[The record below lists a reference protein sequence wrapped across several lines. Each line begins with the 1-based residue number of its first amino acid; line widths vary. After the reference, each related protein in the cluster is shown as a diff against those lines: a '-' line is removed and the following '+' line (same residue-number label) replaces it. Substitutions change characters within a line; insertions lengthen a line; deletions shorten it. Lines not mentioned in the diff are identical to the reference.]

1 MNLIYVP
8 KLMGYRAKLAVCI
21 LLLTAIP
28 LPSHAGKSLSEYRLK
43 AALIYRLTKFVE
55 WPVLYL
61 KQHQRSFG
69 VCLLGEDKFGN
80 ALDELEERKVRG
92 LPITVYRFSQSGD
105 INKQCQIVFISDSK
119 RAFVKPI
126 LQRMQGIP
134 ILTLSDMAEFAE
146 QGGMLQFTTGKN
158 RIGFMINLESAKQS
172 NLTISAPLVDLSTVV
187 IAGPEKIKE

>member
-1 MNLIYVP
+1 
-8 KLMGYRAKLAVCI
+8 MGYRARMAVCI

-28 LPSHAGKSLSEYRLK
+28 LSSHAGRSLSEYRLK

-61 KQHQRSFG
+61 NQHQRSFG
-69 VCLLGEDKFGN
+69 VCLLGEDEFGN

-92 LPITVYRFSQSGD
+92 LPISVYRFSQSGD
-105 INKQCQIVFISDSK
+105 INKQCQIVFISNSK
-119 RAFVKPI
+119 RAFVRQI

-158 RIGFMINLESAKQS
+158 RIGFIINLESAKQS
-172 NLTISAPLVDLSTVV
+172 SLTIAAPLVELSTVV
-187 IAGPEKIKE
+187 NAGHETIKE